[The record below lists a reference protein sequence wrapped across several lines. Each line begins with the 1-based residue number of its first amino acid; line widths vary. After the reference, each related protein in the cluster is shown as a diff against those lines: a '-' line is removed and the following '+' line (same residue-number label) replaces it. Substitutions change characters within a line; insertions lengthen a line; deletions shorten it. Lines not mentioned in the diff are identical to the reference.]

1 MTDLQF
7 MQLPS
12 VKPQALQDPLVVTR
26 ELLPKVTQGFAR
38 KYYRFRP
45 AKFYGGIA
53 SADCLGCNLKCVF
66 CWSQQRDEVESSYK
80 HHRYFSP
87 QAVAKKLLHLCQKH
101 KYRKMRITGNE
112 PTLYRKHL
120 LEVLRILATKEFPYQ
135 FILETNGILLANKEY
150 VGDLIPFRHFLHVR
164 VCIKGATSQEF
175 ERVTLTHRKGWEMQ
189 LGALDNLTAARIST
203 NAAFMLGFS
212 PIENIHHLQAKLA
225 RIDPQLGEYLELEQM
240 ILYPHVRTRLQN
252 LGIQIL
258 DRVSISENTSSTE
271 LIDSRNEKRF
281 HQ

>member
-7 MQLPS
+7 IQLPS
-12 VKPQALQDPLVVTR
+12 VKRQILQDPLVVTQ

-66 CWSQQRDEVESSYK
+66 CWSQQRDEVDSPSK

-87 QAVAKKLLHLCQKH
+87 QVVVKKLHHLCQKH
-101 KYRKMRITGNE
+101 KYRRMRITGNE
-112 PTLYRKHL
+112 PTLYRTHL
-120 LEVLRILATKEFPYQ
+120 LEVLRLLATKKYPYR
-135 FILETNGILLANKEY
+135 FILETNGILLANRED
-150 VGDLIPFRHFLHVR
+150 VGALDPFRHFLHVR

-189 LGALDNLTAARIST
+189 LRALDNLIAAQIST

-212 PIENIHHLQAKLA
+212 PAESIRRLQAKLA
-225 RIDPQLGEYLELEQM
+225 QIDPQLSEYLELEQM
-240 ILYPHVRTRLQN
+240 ILYPHVRVRLLN
-252 LGIQIL
+252 LGIRIL
-258 DRVSISENTSSTE
+258 DRVSTSESTSST
-271 LIDSRNEKRF
+271 DKQS
-281 HQ
+281 